1 MDSWSEHM
9 VENILSP
16 VPRTP
21 AVSSCALCWELAA
34 PRLWALG
41 VREAQMFLHTRKT
54 LGHRGDPPDPSAS
67 GAGGETLSITWKEP
81 RLGSQVGNGA

>member
-1 MDSWSEHM
+1 MDSWSGHM

-34 PRLWALG
+34 PRLW
-41 VREAQMFLHTRKT
+41 E
-54 LGHRGDPPDPSAS
+54 
-67 GAGGETLSITWKEP
+67 GAGGEGGPDVPPHPQDT
-81 RLGSQVGNGA
+81 GSLR